1 MQLSVIILNYNVRY
15 FLEQCILSV
24 QQALENIEGEIIVV
38 DNNSSDESC
47 AMVTQNFPDVKLIA
61 NKENPGF
68 PKGNNIGVA
77 KAKGKYL
84 CILNPDTV
92 VAEDTFIK
100 VLAFAE
106 QHNNMG
112 ITGVKMIDGM
122 GKFLPESKRGLP
134 TPWVSATKIIGLYK
148 LLPKSKLFNKYYAQH
163 IAVDETAKTDILTG
177 AFMFVERELY
187 NKVGGFDESYFMY
200 GEDIDLSYTV
210 LKAGKDNYYYPDTAI
225 IHYKGESTVRN
236 KEYMKRFNDAMQDFY
251 KKHFKKSLFF
261 DLFMKAGATLFVSAK
276 KNKKV
281 QEIETQEYFLFS
293 EEEGLRE
300 LLESKL
306 EKKVIRL
313 SSYKETMLL
322 PLKKAQFKTIEVI
335 FDNEM
340 LTFGEIIAIMQRH
353 SNDGYTYKIKP
364 KGCNYILGS
373 NDSNSRGNILQW

>member
-24 QQALENIEGEIIVV
+24 QQALKNIEGEIIVV
-38 DNNSSDESC
+38 DNNSPDESC

-61 NKENPGF
+61 SKENSGF

-77 KAKGKYL
+77 EAKGKYL

-100 VLAFAE
+100 VLDFAS
-106 QHNNMG
+106 QHNNIG
-112 ITGVKMIDGM
+112 ITGVKMVDGM
-122 GKFLPESKRGLP
+122 GRFLPESKRGVP
-134 TPWVSATKIIGLYK
+134 TPWVSVTKIMGLYK
-148 LLPKSKLFNKYYAQH
+148 LFPKSALFNKYYAQH
-163 IAVDETAKTDILTG
+163 IAVEETAKTDVLTG
-177 AFMFVERELY
+177 AFMFIERELY

-210 LKAGKDNYYYPDTAI
+210 LTAGKDNYYYPDTAI
-225 IHYKGESTVRN
+225 IHYKGESTVRD

-251 KKHFKKSLFF
+251 KKHFKKSMFF
-261 DLFMKAGATLFVSAK
+261 DLFMKTGTMLFVSAK

-281 QEIETQEYFLFS
+281 QEVETQGYFLFS
-293 EEEGLRE
+293 EDEALKE

-306 EKKVIRL
+306 GKKVIRL
-313 SSYKETMLL
+313 SSYKDTMLV
-322 PLKKAQFKTIEVI
+322 PLKKEQRKSVEVI

-353 SNDGYTYKIKP
+353 CNDGYTYKIKP
-364 KGCNYILGS
+364 QGCNYILGS